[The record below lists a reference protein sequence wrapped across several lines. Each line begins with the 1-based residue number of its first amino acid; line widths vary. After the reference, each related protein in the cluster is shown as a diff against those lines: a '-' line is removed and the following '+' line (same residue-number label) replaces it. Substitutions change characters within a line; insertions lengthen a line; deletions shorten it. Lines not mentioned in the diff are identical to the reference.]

1 MRGASQDPV
10 FVVFFGARSGS
21 ECAWVAEWQ
30 AFDVAS
36 VDALGN
42 PRLKRRQQKP
52 FQEALEQACSHV
64 GLVLEAEGAHADSPP
79 LPPLPTGTEARH
91 AHADEARAQSAEGE
105 ILYDLEPS
113 HVVWAKL
120 AGCPWWPAYKSE
132 PATAAQRDMR

>member
-1 MRGASQDPV
+1 M
-10 FVVFFGARSGS
+10 VFFGARSGS

-64 GLVLEAEGAHADSPP
+64 GLVLEEKIEGLRASSRVNRGKRWAASRPSPAQ
-79 LPPLPTGTEARH
+79 GNAR
-91 AHADEARAQSAEGE
+91 EVEG
-105 ILYDLEPS
+105 
-113 HVVWAKL
+113 K
-120 AGCPWWPAYKSE
+120 G
-132 PATAAQRDMR
+132 

>member
-1 MRGASQDPV
+1 MSVVACVQERARDGGAARYAVSACSAAPARQPGPCACSYTEAGVARARRCAVRGASQDPV

-21 ECAWVAEWQ
+21 ECAWVAEWR

-64 GLVLEAEGAHADSPP
+64 GLVLELGDA
-79 LPPLPTGTEARH
+79 
-91 AHADEARAQSAEGE
+91 
-105 ILYDLEPS
+105 
-113 HVVWAKL
+113 
-120 AGCPWWPAYKSE
+120 
-132 PATAAQRDMR
+132 